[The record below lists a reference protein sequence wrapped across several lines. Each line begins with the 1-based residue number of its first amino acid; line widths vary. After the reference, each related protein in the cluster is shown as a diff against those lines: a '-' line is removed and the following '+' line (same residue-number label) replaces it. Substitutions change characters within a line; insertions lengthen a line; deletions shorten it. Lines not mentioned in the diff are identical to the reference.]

1 MSDHSG
7 SVRFQALFGALHEYE
22 KQTDITLLKHPLAE
36 QLQHCDS
43 VDSITAILQE
53 QVHACSK
60 LRGRDRIIKSLN
72 GAVSVLSKLSADV
85 NLGLVRPKALIGYS
99 MSLIPIFIL

>member
-7 SVRFQALFGALHEYE
+7 SVRFLVLFGALQEYE
-22 KQTDITLLKHPLAE
+22 KQTDIILDKHPLAK

-43 VDSITAILQE
+43 VESVTAILQE

-60 LRGRDRIIKSLN
+60 LRGGDRIIKSLN
-72 GAVSVLSKLSADV
+72 GAVSVLSTLSASVD
-85 NLGLVRPKALIGYS
+85 LGLVRPKVLIGYS